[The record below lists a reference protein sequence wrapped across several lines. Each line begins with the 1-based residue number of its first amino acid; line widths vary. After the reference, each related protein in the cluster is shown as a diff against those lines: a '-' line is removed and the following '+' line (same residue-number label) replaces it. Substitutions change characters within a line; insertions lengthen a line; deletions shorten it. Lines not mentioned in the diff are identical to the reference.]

1 MVPAPVR
8 GPETAET
15 GARVSLTY
23 KDVTEILRIIDES
36 DVEELIL
43 EVGDSKIVVR
53 RHAAGGSRHTATVS
67 APPPTPDTPPP
78 AAPAGPAAESPSEQ
92 PETAPADGAQVRAP
106 MVGTFYRRPA
116 PQEPPYVEIG
126 DTVRQGDPICIIEVM
141 KLFTT
146 IEAPV
151 SGKIVAIAAENE
163 DLVQLDQL
171 LFVIAPG

>member
-1 MVPAPVR
+1 M
-8 GPETAET
+8 
-15 GARVSLTY
+15 SLTY

-43 EVGDSKIVVR
+43 EVGDSKIEIR
-53 RHAAGGSRHTATVS
+53 RHGTAGTRQTAAIPAPQPTAEV
-67 APPPTPDTPPP
+67 PPSPQPKDPSPAPP
-78 AAPAGPAAESPSEQ
+78 AAKPSAKATAAG
-92 PETAPADGAQVRAP
+92 TQVRAP

-116 PQEPPYVEIG
+116 PQKPAYVEIG
-126 DTVRQGDPICIIEVM
+126 DAVQQGDPICIIEVM

-151 SGKIVAIAAENE
+151 TGRVVEIGAENE

-171 LFVIAPG
+171 LFVIEPV